1 MLTKNIL
8 CGYHIECCFDKKK
21 KNLDTTFCFLLLSC
35 YFTYNAMLSIF
46 DTEKQVYIY
55 QYEGHVCANKC
66 KDSSCRSKKEQ
77 VNESFIH

>member
-1 MLTKNIL
+1 
-8 CGYHIECCFDKKK
+8 
-21 KNLDTTFCFLLLSC
+21 
-35 YFTYNAMLSIF
+35 MLSIF

-77 VNESFIH
+77 VNESFIHWIERMSISTIKNPNLLYEIEK